1 MATPVKLCFVDD
13 LANRFVARFVESF
26 PQLHAV
32 LSDQD
37 NPERPRLIRAIS
49 RTIGSIENV
58 EALTQLAAGT
68 AQAGMVPVAATLLSV
83 AGDVSDCVK
92 DLDCDAWA
100 ALAEEVTNRLV
111 TLALDEATEQAA
123 NQQSGS
129 RDVTDDEEL
138 SVQRKRSEVSQNSS
152 TRDNEPATAKEIT
165 IMASASSRNRAASS
179 GSTSTTSFAEQFAA
193 LIEGV
198 PVSQFLVES
207 DGSISAQN
215 AAARRLFNQLAR
227 HAGFDAD
234 TLEAGSVEL
243 LYEAFPPLRKIADG
257 GTTRIDCDGEIID
270 VSVSVNPSEG
280 AAIHTWN
287 VVTESVSYQ
296 AKSDEFAQLRSMVDN
311 MPTNVIAANRDLVVQ
326 YMNPASIEK
335 LRTLQEHLPV
345 PVDQIVGQSIDIFHQ
360 NPARQRQLL
369 SDPANLPHQAQIKVG
384 PEVLDLLVTA
394 VRDAEGKFVGP
405 MVTWDVITEKLKTEN
420 EVSRIQNMMDNIP
433 INVMMAS
440 RDLELVYMN
449 PASKQTLQP
458 LQHLLPKP
466 VDQLIGEKIDIFHKN
481 PEMQRRLLSDPANL
495 PHNARITLGEHT
507 LELRVSAIHD
517 KGGEYVGPMVS
528 WAVITEQVKLADD
541 FEKDVKAV
549 VDAVTSAATE
559 LEASSNS
566 MAATAEE
573 TARQA
578 TAAKTA
584 GDQATR
590 NVETVSSAAVELS
603 ASIDEIARHVQDA
616 SKMTSQAVEEADR
629 TNATIQVLG
638 TASSEIGQVVKVITS
653 IAQQTNLL
661 ALNATI
667 EAARAGEAGK
677 GFAVVANEVKELAR
691 QTARA
696 TEDIS
701 QKIDAIQQSTGVA
714 VGAIGVISES
724 ISKIDEISTTIAAAV
739 EEQTAATNEISR
751 NVSEAAGGTAEVS
764 DNITSVAQAADES
777 GRGAHEILAAASS
790 LGEESVR
797 LTEVSASFL
806 VRMRTL

>member
-1 MATPVKLCFVDD
+1 MATPTELCLVYD
-13 LANRFVARFVESF
+13 LANRFVNRFMESF
-26 PQLHAV
+26 PQLCIV
-32 LSDQD
+32 LRGRD
-37 NPERPRLIRAIS
+37 NPERQRLIRAIT
-49 RTIGSIENV
+49 RTIKSIGSE
-58 EALTQLAAGT
+58 EALTQLATGNARSGV
-68 AQAGMVPVAATLLSV
+68 VPVAETLLAV
-83 AGDVSDCVK
+83 
-92 DLDCDAWA
+92 
-100 ALAEEVTNRLV
+100 AEEVRGFHAVVHGDAWT
-111 TLALDEATEQAA
+111 TLAVEVAGGLLRLSSDEATGPEL
-123 NQQSGS
+123 NKSS
-129 RDVTDDEEL
+129 RSCEVDE
-138 SVQRKRSEVSQNSS
+138 VGAPGFQRKRSRVSQNNF
-152 TRDNEPATAKEIT
+152 TRDHELATAKEIT
-165 IMASASSRNRAASS
+165 EMASASSRSRAAST

-215 AAARRLFNQLAR
+215 AAARKLFNQLAR

-243 LYEAFPPLRKIADG
+243 LYEAFPPLRNVADG
-257 GTTRIDCDGEIID
+257 GTTRIDCDGEVID
-270 VSVSVNPSEG
+270 VSVSVNSSEG

-287 VVTESVSYQ
+287 VVTEDVAHQ

-335 LRTLQEHLPV
+335 LRTLQEHLPI

-405 MVTWDVITEKLKTEN
+405 MVTWDVITEKLKIEN

-433 INVMMAS
+433 INVMMAT

-449 PASKQTLQP
+449 PASKQTLLP

-481 PEMQRRLLSDPANL
+481 PEMQRRLLSDPSNL
-495 PHNARITLGEHT
+495 PHNARIKLGEHT

-517 KGGEYVGPMVS
+517 KSGEYVGPMVS
-528 WAVITEQVKLADD
+528 WSVVTEQVKLADD
-541 FEKDVKAV
+541 FERDVKAV

-603 ASIDEIARHVQDA
+603 TSIDEIARHVQDA

-629 TNATIQVLG
+629 TNTTIQVLG